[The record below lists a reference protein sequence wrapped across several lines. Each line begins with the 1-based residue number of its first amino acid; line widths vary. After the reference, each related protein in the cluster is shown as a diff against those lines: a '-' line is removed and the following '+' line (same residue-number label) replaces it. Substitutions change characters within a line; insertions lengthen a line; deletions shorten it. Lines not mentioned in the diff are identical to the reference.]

1 MAEQSGFFDSIDNDR
16 VYASNWL
23 AGYIAA
29 IISNG
34 VYNLELAVI
43 ANDNMSV
50 KVEPGRAWI
59 NGYFY
64 KNIGDFNLSID
75 IADGVTH
82 RKDIVVLRFDINKRA
97 INLQVVKGEFSGT
110 PVAPEVTR
118 NAEVYDL
125 ELCEISIPAGTTKIT
140 QSMITDKR
148 LDKNLCGIVH
158 GVVEQIDT
166 TTLLKQMEDWFERFK
181 QSAQGDLDNL
191 EAEFDQWF
199 ETIKGKLS
207 EDIAGSLQTQIDT
220 KVSKSGDT
228 MTGDLILPNTTP
240 TKTYQAV
247 HKKYVD
253 DNAGGKRTCR
263 FVVGTSTAGWT
274 SKDCDY
280 LCDGTDDQVEIQAAI
295 NALPS
300 TGGEVVVLDGTY
312 NITASISVNKN
323 NVTLRGCGVSTVLK
337 RMWNSSGEQGVVTIS
352 SSYYSCIKDFRIDG
366 NKANYTDEHYNLGG
380 YVANSSY
387 IKVVNII
394 SENNSKY
401 GFELYNCNNNTIT
414 GNTCNNNNSYGIYL
428 ANIINN
434 NTITGNTCN
443 NNNSYGIYLANIINN
458 NTITGNTCNNNNSYG
473 IYLSGNNNNNTITG
487 NTCNNNSYGIY
498 LGGSSNNNS
507 SSNNTVTGNTC
518 NNNNSYGIYLS
529 SSSNNTVTGNTCN
542 NNNYGI
548 YLYSSNNT
556 VTGNTCN
563 NNNNYGIYISDSNN
577 TITGNTCNNNNYGIY
592 LYSINNN
599 TITGNTYNN
608 NNYGIYLYNNN
619 NNNTITGNTC
629 NNNNNYG
636 IYLSSG
642 NNNTITGNTC
652 IRGTGLASDYT
663 STQYTIR
670 LASSNNNYNLIA
682 CNNIMGKNYVSGG
695 GTGNTFVNNKYN

>member
-125 ELCEISIPAGTTKIT
+125 ELCEISIPAGATKIT

-207 EDIAGSLQTQIDT
+207 EDVAGSLQNQIDT
-220 KVSKSGDT
+220 KVSKTGDT
-228 MTGDLILPNTTP
+228 MTGDLELSNPNTTLKHKLIIGNNDSGYASIYAHDSDGGYSDLMIYAKRFYFPNQILVDNIATP
-240 TKTYQAV
+240 TSDHHAAT
-247 HKKYVD
+247 KKYVD
-253 DNAGGKRTCR
+253 DNAGKRTCR

-274 SKDCDY
+274 KKDCDY

-312 NITASISVNKN
+312 HITASINVNKN
-323 NVTLRGCGVSTVLK
+323 NVTLRGCGASTVLK
-337 RMWNSSGEQGVVTIS
+337 NTGIKVGNTLLGCASSFNTIKNLHIIGSESIYDSNMIGIAVTGAKTYDFTITNNICEDCSIGILAGNSSGGTDSNPIRFTIS
-352 SSYYSCIKDFRIDG
+352 NNISKNNTTG
-366 NKANYTDEHYNLGG
+366 
-380 YVANSSY
+380 
-387 IKVVNII
+387 IKVYFFCTVIGNICYKNSI
-394 SENNSKY
+394 GIYVDRSQNSLVGNILSDNTDSGIYVRHGINSVVSSNVLAGNENGIYVYYCESSVFIGNSIDKETYSPSKY
-401 GFELYNCNNNTIT
+401 
-414 GNTCNNNNSYGIYL
+414 S
-428 ANIINN
+428 II
-434 NTITGNTCN
+434 IR
-443 NNNSYGIYLANIINN
+443 
-458 NTITGNTCNNNNSYG
+458 
-473 IYLSGNNNNNTITG
+473 GNNN
-487 NTCNNNSYGIY
+487 
-498 LGGSSNNNS
+498 
-507 SSNNTVTGNTC
+507 
-518 NNNNSYGIYLS
+518 
-529 SSSNNTVTGNTCN
+529 
-542 NNNYGI
+542 
-548 YLYSSNNT
+548 
-556 VTGNTCN
+556 
-563 NNNNYGIYISDSNN
+563 
-577 TITGNTCNNNNYGIY
+577 
-592 LYSINNN
+592 
-599 TITGNTYNN
+599 
-608 NNYGIYLYNNN
+608 
-619 NNNTITGNTC
+619 
-629 NNNNNYG
+629 
-636 IYLSSG
+636 
-642 NNNTITGNTC
+642 
-652 IRGTGLASDYT
+652 
-663 STQYTIR
+663 
-670 LASSNNNYNLIA
+670 LIA
-682 CNNIMGKNYVSGG
+682 NNMIWGKNYTNS

>member
-207 EDIAGSLQTQIDT
+207 EDIAGSLQNQIDT
-220 KVSKSGDT
+220 KVSKTGDT
-228 MTGDLILPNTTP
+228 MTGELILPNTTP

-253 DNAGGKRTCR
+253 DNAGKRTCR

-274 SKDCDY
+274 KKDCDY

-312 NITASISVNKN
+312 HITASINVNKN
-323 NVTLRGCGVSTVLK
+323 NVTLRGCGASTVLK
-337 RMWNSSGEQGVVTIS
+337 NTGIKVGNTLLGCASSFNTIKNLHIIGSESIYDSNMIGIAVTGAKTYDFTITNNICEDCSIGILAGNSSGGTDSNPIRFTIS
-352 SSYYSCIKDFRIDG
+352 NNISKNNTTG
-366 NKANYTDEHYNLGG
+366 
-380 YVANSSY
+380 
-387 IKVVNII
+387 IKVYFFCTVIGNICYKNSI
-394 SENNSKY
+394 GIYVDGSQNSLVGNILSDNTDSGIYVRRGINSVVSSNVLAGNENGIYVYYCESSVFIGNSIDKETYSPSKY
-401 GFELYNCNNNTIT
+401 
-414 GNTCNNNNSYGIYL
+414 S
-428 ANIINN
+428 II
-434 NTITGNTCN
+434 IR
-443 NNNSYGIYLANIINN
+443 
-458 NTITGNTCNNNNSYG
+458 
-473 IYLSGNNNNNTITG
+473 GNNN
-487 NTCNNNSYGIY
+487 
-498 LGGSSNNNS
+498 
-507 SSNNTVTGNTC
+507 
-518 NNNNSYGIYLS
+518 
-529 SSSNNTVTGNTCN
+529 
-542 NNNYGI
+542 
-548 YLYSSNNT
+548 
-556 VTGNTCN
+556 
-563 NNNNYGIYISDSNN
+563 
-577 TITGNTCNNNNYGIY
+577 
-592 LYSINNN
+592 
-599 TITGNTYNN
+599 
-608 NNYGIYLYNNN
+608 
-619 NNNTITGNTC
+619 
-629 NNNNNYG
+629 
-636 IYLSSG
+636 
-642 NNNTITGNTC
+642 
-652 IRGTGLASDYT
+652 
-663 STQYTIR
+663 
-670 LASSNNNYNLIA
+670 LIA
-682 CNNIMGKNYVSGG
+682 NNMIWGKNYTNS

>member
-207 EDIAGSLQTQIDT
+207 EDIAGSLQNQIDT
-220 KVSKSGDT
+220 KVSKTGDT
-228 MTGDLILPNTTP
+228 MTGELILPNTTP

-253 DNAGGKRTCR
+253 DNAGKRTCR

-274 SKDCDY
+274 KKDCDY

-312 NITASISVNKN
+312 NITASINVNKN
-323 NVTLRGCGVSTVLK
+323 NVTLRGNGNATVLK
-337 RMWNSSGEQGVVTIS
+337 RMWSGSNHSGVIQVS
-352 SSYYSCIKDFRIDG
+352 SSYCHIENFYING
-366 NKANYTDEHYNLGG
+366 NKENY
-380 YVANSSY
+380 NSSNNTGIY
-387 IKVVNII
+387 I
-394 SENNSKY
+394 NSD
-401 GFELYNCNNNTIT
+401 NNTIT
-414 GNTCNNNNSYGIYL
+414 GNTCNNNNTGIY
-428 ANIINN
+428 INSDSSNNTITRNTSNNNSIGIYIYNSSNNTITGNTGNDNSTGIYIDSDN

-443 NNNSYGIYLANIINN
+443 NNNTGIYINSDSSN
-458 NTITGNTCNNNNSYG
+458 NTITGNTSNNNSIG
-473 IYLSGNNNNNTITG
+473 IYIYNSSDNTITG
-487 NTCNNNSYGIY
+487 NTCNNNS
-498 LGGSSNNNS
+498 
-507 SSNNTVTGNTC
+507 NT
-518 NNNNSYGIYLS
+518 
-529 SSSNNTVTGNTCN
+529 
-542 NNNYGI
+542 
-548 YLYSSNNT
+548 
-556 VTGNTCN
+556 
-563 NNNNYGIYISDSNN
+563 GIYIYNSSD
-577 TITGNTCNNNNYGIY
+577 
-592 LYSINNN
+592 
-599 TITGNTYNN
+599 
-608 NNYGIYLYNNN
+608 
-619 NNNTITGNTC
+619 NNTITGNTC

-636 IYLSSG
+636 IYISSS
-642 NNNTITGNTC
+642 NNTITGNTC
-652 IRGTGLASDYT
+652 NNNNTGIYISSSTKNTITGNTCLRGTGLSSDYT

-670 LASSNNNYNLIA
+670 LEGANNNYNLIA
-682 CNNIMGKNYVSGG
+682 NNNIMGKNYVSGG

>member
-125 ELCEISIPAGTTKIT
+125 ELCEISIPAGATKIT

-148 LDKNLCGIVH
+148 LDKNLCGVVH

-207 EDIAGSLQTQIDT
+207 EDVAGSLQNQIDT
-220 KVSKSGDT
+220 KVSKTGDT
-228 MTGDLILPNTTP
+228 MTGELILPNTTP

-253 DNAGGKRTCR
+253 DNAGKRTCR

-274 SKDCDY
+274 KKDCDY
-280 LCDGTDDQVEIQAAI
+280 LCDGTDDQVEIQSAI

-300 TGGEVVVLDGTY
+300 TGGEVVVLDGVY
-312 NITASISVNKN
+312 HITASINLNKN
-323 NVTLRGCGVSTVLK
+323 NVTLRGCGASTVLK
-337 RMWNSSGEQGVVTIS
+337 RMWNYSNGISGVIVSNSNYCNIIGFFV
-352 SSYYSCIKDFRIDG
+352 DG
-366 NKANYTDEHYNLGG
+366 NKSIYSDSGNYSIRINQ
-380 YVANSSY
+380 
-387 IKVVNII
+387 
-394 SENNSKY
+394 
-401 GFELYNCNNNTIT
+401 NNNFV
-414 GNTCNNNNSYGIYL
+414 
-428 ANIINN
+428 AE
-434 NTITGNTCN
+434 
-443 NNNSYGIYLANIINN
+443 
-458 NTITGNTCNNNNSYG
+458 
-473 IYLSGNNNNNTITG
+473 
-487 NTCNNNSYGIY
+487 
-498 LGGSSNNNS
+498 
-507 SSNNTVTGNTC
+507 
-518 NNNNSYGIYLS
+518 
-529 SSSNNTVTGNTCN
+529 
-542 NNNYGI
+542 
-548 YLYSSNNT
+548 
-556 VTGNTCN
+556 
-563 NNNNYGIYISDSNN
+563 
-577 TITGNTCNNNNYGIY
+577 
-592 LYSINNN
+592 
-599 TITGNTYNN
+599 NTYNN
-608 NNYGIYLYNNN
+608 NSGGGIYSDYCKDNIIRNNKCLN
-619 NNNTITGNTC
+619 SQHGIRIDGAFTIVIGNTC
-629 NNNNNYG
+629 SNFNKIGISSGSLSDRSSWNNIIANNQCINCDYG
-636 IYLSSG
+636 ISVTGDNLL
-642 NNNTITGNTC
+642 IIGNTSV
-652 IRGTGLASDYT
+652 RGTGQASDYT
-663 STQYTIR
+663 SSQQTMQI
-670 LASSNNNYNLIA
+670 SSSFCLVANNMIL
-682 CNNIMGKNYVSGG
+682 GKNYISGVG
-695 GTGNTFVNNKYN
+695 SNTFVNNKYN

>member
-207 EDIAGSLQTQIDT
+207 EDIAGSLQNQIDT
-220 KVSKSGDT
+220 KVSKTGDT
-228 MTGDLILPNTTP
+228 MTGELILPNTTP

-253 DNAGGKRTCR
+253 DNAGKRTCR

-274 SKDCDY
+274 KKDCDY

-312 NITASISVNKN
+312 HITASINVNKN
-323 NVTLRGCGVSTVLK
+323 NVTLRGCGASTVLK
-337 RMWNSSGEQGVVTIS
+337 NTGIKVGNTLLGCASSFNTIKNLHIIGSESIYDSNMIGIAVTGAKTYDFTITNNICEDCSIGILAGNSSGGT
-352 SSYYSCIKDFRIDG
+352 
-366 NKANYTDEHYNLGG
+366 
-380 YVANSSY
+380 
-387 IKVVNII
+387 
-394 SENNSKY
+394 
-401 GFELYNCNNNTIT
+401 
-414 GNTCNNNNSYGIYL
+414 
-428 ANIINN
+428 
-434 NTITGNTCN
+434 
-443 NNNSYGIYLANIINN
+443 
-458 NTITGNTCNNNNSYG
+458 
-473 IYLSGNNNNNTITG
+473 
-487 NTCNNNSYGIY
+487 
-498 LGGSSNNNS
+498 
-507 SSNNTVTGNTC
+507 
-518 NNNNSYGIYLS
+518 
-529 SSSNNTVTGNTCN
+529 
-542 NNNYGI
+542 
-548 YLYSSNNT
+548 
-556 VTGNTCN
+556 
-563 NNNNYGIYISDSNN
+563 DSNPIRF
-577 TITGNTCNNNNYGIY
+577 TIICKFFIV
-592 LYSINNN
+592 LK
-599 TITGNTYNN
+599 
-608 NNYGIYLYNNN
+608 LEAQPK
-619 NNNTITGNTC
+619 
-629 NNNNNYG
+629 
-636 IYLSSG
+636 LS
-642 NNNTITGNTC
+642 
-652 IRGTGLASDYT
+652 
-663 STQYTIR
+663 
-670 LASSNNNYNLIA
+670 LIH
-682 CNNIMGKNYVSGG
+682 I
-695 GTGNTFVNNKYN
+695 